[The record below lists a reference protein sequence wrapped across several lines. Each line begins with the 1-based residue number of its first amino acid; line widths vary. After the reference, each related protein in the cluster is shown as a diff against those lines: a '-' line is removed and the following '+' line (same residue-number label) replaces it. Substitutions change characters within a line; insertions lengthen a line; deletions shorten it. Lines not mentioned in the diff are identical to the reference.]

1 MRFLMRSNKPVLKP
15 WLLSVMYLPKSRPG
29 ILNQASYKFWS
40 EARTVQEAFE
50 AIYAAGFVCV
60 TRNPDGTVVAA
71 GSMSVRLSMGDL

>member
-1 MRFLMRSNKPVLKP
+1 MRSNKPVLKP

-40 EARTVQEAFE
+40 EARTIQEAFE
-50 AIYAAGFVCV
+50 AIYAAGFACV

>member
-1 MRFLMRSNKPVLKP
+1 MLKP

-60 TRNPDGTVVAA
+60 TRNLGTVVAA
-71 GSMSVRLSMGDL
+71 GSMTVRLSMGDL